1 MSFFYF
7 LAPRTEYPWEN
18 GEFYPDRGSNCL
30 QPLFPKTIL
39 VWRIRLVCVTA
50 VGLFLCGALG
60 VFSFVLSVVSGVV
73 LLCVFLVSCLWYCPR
88 RYTSYRW
95 YLDEGTAQIYK
106 GVFFQVQRIL
116 PLSQV
121 QYAELLRTPAQRLC
135 GVSTLILHAAGARL
149 SIDGLSLE
157 EGRKLWNRINQ
168 GRELS

>member
-1 MSFFYF
+1 M
-7 LAPRTEYPWEN
+7 
-18 GEFYPDRGSNCL
+18 

-60 VFSFVLSVVSGVV
+60 VFSFVLSVVAGVV

-121 QYAELLRTPAQRLC
+121 
-135 GVSTLILHAAGARL
+135 STRNCCAPPRSAFAG
-149 SIDGLSLE
+149 
-157 EGRKLWNRINQ
+157 
-168 GRELS
+168 